1 MKSIILFFYL
11 ALSILITSCNNN
23 SNINQLQSEVLN
35 DIKAKIENQGDDI
48 EVKYFVLTHL
58 KGNEYVGVLETI
70 ENGQVFTYN
79 VNVVSDGNTFVWE
92 IPSSELSQQ
101 GVEEY
106 SNEDSY
112 SDESY
117 QENESYKEESYSEEN
132 KENMIDAMEK
142 LNDPT
147 YCSLCQGTGVEKNRA
162 RGMGL
167 GDDEYGRICPMCN
180 GTGKRSY

>member
-1 MKSIILFFYL
+1 MMKSIILFFWL
-11 ALSILITSCNNN
+11 AFSIVIASCNNN
-23 SNINQLQSEVLN
+23 ANINQLQDEVLN
-35 DIKAKIENQGDDI
+35 DIKANIESQGEDI
-48 EVKYFVLTHL
+48 EVKSFVLTHL
-58 KGNEYVGVLETI
+58 SGNEYVGILETI
-70 ENGQVFTYN
+70 ENGQVFKYN

-92 IPSSELSQQ
+92 IPASELSQQ

-117 QENESYKEESYSEEN
+117 QEAESYQDESYPEEE

-142 LNDPT
+142 INDPT
-147 YCSLCQGTGVEKNRA
+147 YCSLCKGTGVEKNTA
-162 RGMGL
+162 KEIFGGP
-167 GDDEYGRICPMCN
+167 DGRICPMCE